1 MMDTR
6 DKFLAPVT
14 VPQARSNALIERG
27 NRRVDFGTAEVTGF
41 ATSKELRAFSDK
53 LIRSELFGAQIRI
66 HLRPETLWGKL
77 RAATSSQNA
86 DRCCIDSLHVVFGS
100 HGFPMVPSFEYTLD

>member
-1 MMDTR
+1 MDTR

-53 LIRSELFGAQIRI
+53 LIRSELFRAQIRI
-66 HLRPETLWGKL
+66 HLRA
-77 RAATSSQNA
+77 RN
-86 DRCCIDSLHVVFGS
+86 
-100 HGFPMVPSFEYTLD
+100 PMREAPCRNVLPKR